1 MATHSG
7 VLAWRIPRTE
17 EPSRLHSRVAKSW
30 TGAKQ
35 RNTLTGPGSKVAV
48 WGTATRRQHFFSPS
62 LVSDAQPSGRA
73 RSELWWDRSHSRHSR
88 ASVPFLLLHYTSP
101 PSPEQ
106 ITVPAGL
113 LCCGLG
119 SLKAMLALCRAAQSR
134 GRKPSAKK
142 RGGQVTF
149 QSPSGP
155 ESPPSFGCI
164 GLDWLL
170 EVRPDVEIASLMG
183 YRPQAHKESDMMKAT

>member
-7 VLAWRIPRTE
+7 VLAWRAPRTE
-17 EPSRLHSRVAKSW
+17 EPSRLHSIGSRRVGQEWSNGTHSQALVLKLQF
-30 TGAKQ
+30 GEQ
-35 RNTLTGPGSKVAV
+35 PQGGSTSSAPPWLVM
-48 WGTATRRQHFFSPS
+48 SS
-62 LVSDAQPSGRA
+62 L
-73 RSELWWDRSHSRHSR
+73 LWWERSHNRHSR

-119 SLKAMLALCRAAQSR
+119 SLKAMLALGRATQSR

-142 RGGQVTF
+142 RGGQLTF

-164 GLDWLL
+164 GSDWLL

-183 YRPQAHKESDMMKAT
+183 YRPQAHKESDMIKAT